1 MVLTA
6 EDSNGLQ
13 LSSPPIQSCNGAALD
28 CEVYHDLNLGQVC
41 GEEPGSWIDEASS
54 AVSGIYLDM
63 KSAVFY
69 SASAFTSPEGW
80 LEHAETEA
88 NAKVISEAHTCDG
101 ASGLP
106 DMGKGLGSF
115 LKAGPVNDN
124 LVLRL
129 GRGGEANTIDT
140 CWAGAQESN
149 SNVLMT
155 YFGSATGLF
164 RLMPASLIPKKYD
177 ATRRTWYMAAVANRW
192 ENGDAAGYGVVM
204 TTPYLDAFG
213 QGEVVTIAKAVT
225 RGGEEATNPV
235 AGVVGVDV
243 KLSSLAGIVEQMG
256 ICGKSNTVCML
267 LDETA
272 HVIFHPDFVSA
283 EADEKVFL
291 ATIHR
296 EAADAL
302 ISQSKLTQNT
312 CIDYSDGR
320 KKSSYSLSSESVSG
334 GSLSCGNWALSKVSW
349 GSGGGGQGQRASAA
363 SEAACSSWSETL
375 ENTGFSR
382 AHRNKPSAAE
392 KAKCSGKCRAQRIRG
407 VSGVSPIILCYQN
420 YKNICTNDNFTKMGA
435 GR

>member
-41 GEEPGSWIDEASS
+41 G
-54 AVSGIYLDM
+54 YLDK

-124 LVLRL
+124 LVMRL

-283 EADEKVFL
+283 KADENVFL

-302 ISQSKLTQNT
+302 ISQSKLTQNA
-312 CIDYSDGR
+312 CIDYNDGR
-320 KKSSYSLSSESVSG
+320 QKSSYSLSSESVSG

-382 AHRNKPSAAE
+382 AHRNKPSAAKNAE
-392 KAKCSGKCRAQRIRG
+392 RSGKCRAQRIRG